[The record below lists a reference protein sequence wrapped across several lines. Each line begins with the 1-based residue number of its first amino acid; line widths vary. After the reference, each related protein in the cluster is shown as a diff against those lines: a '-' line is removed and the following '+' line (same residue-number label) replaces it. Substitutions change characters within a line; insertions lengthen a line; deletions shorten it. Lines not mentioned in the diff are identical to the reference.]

1 MEQEQQPP
9 NPEQAEREDVN
20 AVAPQDNTPWY
31 KQLPPVTTAVIA
43 ICTLIFIGQ
52 CILDGSL
59 FEISSETLLKMG
71 AMMNI
76 YVYAGE
82 YWRLFTAFWLHHGI
96 VHLVGNMAMLL
107 IMGWMV
113 ELAMGRK
120 FYIALLLVAGIT
132 GCCWSFYFYSDRII
146 YLMGFSDAVLAVI
159 GAYVAFILV
168 VGGLKSIK
176 ENPKNYLY
184 LFFLVLISIVGES
197 SQNPDIYGHIVG
209 FLCGVVM
216 AIPYTYIYLKKEQ
229 YKLAGALLAIT
240 SIALLS
246 SAYYAVAQAP
256 KDIFSFAKI
265 SQNSK
270 DSHELLVNQVN
281 DLLDVEHSPENDAKA
296 DSLVKELNVLMGL
309 HSLIDSLKIQDNL
322 KQREKIQRQML
333 ENDRDFF
340 KQMYALAL
348 AERYTDTTLFARHNA
363 MKDSL
368 WNAYENFFTKASPD
382 E

>member
-1 MEQEQQPP
+1 MEQEHQSQ
-9 NPEQAEREDVN
+9 NLDQAEKEDVN
-20 AVAPQDNTPWY
+20 TPASQDNTPWH
-31 KQLPPVTTAVIA
+31 KQLPPVTTTVIA
-43 ICTLIFIGQ
+43 ACTLIYIIQ

-59 FEISSETLLKMG
+59 FEISSDTLLKMG
-71 AMMNI
+71 ALMNI

-96 VHLVGNMAMLL
+96 IHLVGNMAMLL

-113 ELAMGRK
+113 ELTMGAK

-132 GCCWSFYFYSDRII
+132 GCCWSFNFYSDRIV

-176 ENPKNYLY
+176 ENPKNYFY

-209 FLCGVVM
+209 FLCGVIM
-216 AIPYTYIYLKKEQ
+216 AVPYTYLYLKKEQ
-229 YKLAGALLAIT
+229 YKLASTVLTIT

-246 SAYYAVAQAP
+246 SAYYAVANAP
-256 KDIFSFAKI
+256 QDIFSFAKI
-265 SQNSK
+265 TQNSQNN
-270 DSHELLVNQVN
+270 HELLVNQVN
-281 DLLDVEHSPENDAKA
+281 DLLDVDHSPENDAKA
-296 DSLVKELNVLMGL
+296 DSLVKELNTLIGL
-309 HSLIDSLKIQDNL
+309 HLLIDNLNIQDNL
-322 KQREKIQRQML
+322 KQREKIQQQLL

-340 KQMYALAL
+340 KQVYAMPLQ
-348 AERYTDTTLFARHNA
+348 ERYSDTTLFARHNA

-368 WNAYENFFTKASPD
+368 WNEYESFFTKAS
-382 E
+382 